1 MKLIT
6 LKDLTLGYENETI
19 LKNINLSIED
29 GDFICIVGPN
39 GSGKSTFVKG
49 ILGLIKP
56 IKGKVIYNNLKQQ
69 FIGYCAQETKVD
81 PNFPA
86 TVYEIVLSGTLNRLG
101 IKSFY
106 TKKEKEIANNNLRL
120 LDIEKIKNKSFCDLS
135 GGQRQKVLIARSLCA
150 TTKLLILDE
159 PSNNLDAKSKNELYK
174 IIVDLNK
181 KYGLTIM
188 MITHDLDHGN
198 LLGNKI
204 LSLRDNEIYFGITE
218 EFIKK
223 VHHDK

>member
-204 LSLRDNEIYFGITE
+204 LSLRDNEIYFGTTE